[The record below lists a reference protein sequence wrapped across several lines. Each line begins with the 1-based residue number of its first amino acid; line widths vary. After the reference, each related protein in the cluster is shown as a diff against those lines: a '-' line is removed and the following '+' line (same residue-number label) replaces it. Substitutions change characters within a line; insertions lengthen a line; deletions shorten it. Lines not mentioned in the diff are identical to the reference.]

1 MAIANPIMQSTWLPA
16 TVIENQQWTPRLYSL
31 RLQAELLPFK
41 AGQFVRLQ
49 LPLLVDG
56 LPQFIAKSYSL
67 LNAPDDPIA
76 EVFFNIVPNGKLST
90 ALAQL
95 QLGDRLE
102 ISQPANGFFVLDE
115 VSQAAQ
121 LWMIATGTGLGPYLS
136 ILKTAQAWQRF
147 EQIVLVHGVPLVAE
161 LAYQDLIAS
170 FLEQHPQQFQYV
182 SCVTR
187 ENNPNGLNGRV
198 TTNLQSGALEQV
210 TGLNINPQASQIM
223 LCGNHAMLDEMKTLL
238 AQRGLQKH
246 LRHKPGHI
254 TTEQYF

>member
-49 LPLLVDG
+49 LPLPVDG

-115 VSQAAQ
+115 VPQAAQ

-161 LAYQDLIAS
+161 LAYQDLITS
-170 FLEQHPQQFQYV
+170 LLEQHPQQFQYV

-198 TTNLQSGALEQV
+198 TTNLQAGALEQV
-210 TGLNINPQASQIM
+210 TGLSINPQDSQIM
-223 LCGNHAMLDEMKTLL
+223 LCGNHAMLDEMKVLL